1 MLIGLS
7 IKDVVL
13 IDQLHLDFQKGFSV
27 LTGETGAGKSILL
40 DSLSLALGMRGDLSL
55 IRQGA
60 EQAIVTAEFELRD
73 LSSQHPIWKL
83 IDEQGWE
90 IDGSIL
96 ILRRILHKTDRSK
109 AFVNDQSVS
118 IKSLKEIGNLI
129 LEIHSQFDQ
138 LFDPSLHQE
147 MLDRF
152 ASHENS
158 LIHSILE
165 QVKDSYQNWKNAQNE
180 LKIYQQN
187 YQQSVQQQ
195 AFHRQV
201 VSDLEALKLLPNE
214 EDSLLDQ
221 RQNLS
226 QYGKISDAVEDAL
239 KSLFHPVDLLTQLVN
254 VQKNLERAN
263 SVDSPELK
271 EITQAL
277 DRTTIEVQEVQET
290 LRRLHHQD
298 KDSVQA
304 LETLDERLH
313 TLRSLSKRYNV
324 PVNDLHS
331 FYQTSQN
338 LIDTYEQA
346 EHQGKIY
353 QAKVSEA
360 LKHYQVISQELT
372 VIRRQAAIELEQAIH
387 LELPALKLGQAKF
400 IVDIQDSEPT
410 PYGSNKIEFLIAANP
425 GQTPT
430 SLNKSASGGELSRLM
445 LALKVVLTHHGHLS
459 TIVFDEVDTGVG
471 GAIAAVI
478 GQRLK
483 KLSPHVQ
490 VLAITHLPQ
499 VAAYADHHY
508 KVIKQTND
516 QLNQTTVQ
524 SLKNEDKIDELARML
539 AGETITAEARAAA
552 QQLFRFE

>member
-271 EITQAL
+271 EIIQAL

-298 KDSVQA
+298 KDSVYA